1 MKPHSQIPS
10 VTKIYLAILVCLS
23 AVLMILFIL
32 RSRDVS
38 MNLRVIQAL
47 LPGSGTDMAAELTGT
62 PQPAQAI
69 EPTYPPDVAWLRAVT
84 NAPIYDAPGGA
95 TQPAAMLAAGQTAPV
110 VGASPDRQWWAIS
123 VPYFASGQGWVPA
136 GQVTVQN
143 PERVPVVGAQ
153 SIASTAPLPTEQ
165 MPVALAVANVNVRSG
180 PEMSFDKIGM
190 LNNSQEAEIIGIS
203 PDRLWWAI
211 RLPGEPERTGWVA
224 KDYIIA
230 RNEDNVP
237 VMGLESEAEGGAVSS
252 PQPGKASLTAAWT
265 VNIRAGPGK
274 QYAIV
279 GTLQQGQTAE
289 VVGRSEDAIWLAIK
303 FGSAEGERGW
313 VAAAYV
319 DAQNAENVPV
329 LK

>member
-1 MKPHSQIPS
+1 MKPRSQIPW
-10 VTKIYLAILVCLS
+10 VTQIYLAILACLG
-23 AVLMILFIL
+23 VILVILFVL
-32 RSRDVS
+32 RSRDVT
-38 MNLRVIQAL
+38 MNLNDFQGL
-47 LPGSGTDMAAELTGT
+47 LPGSGTDMAAQLTGT
-62 PQPAQAI
+62 AQPSLVP
-69 EPTYPPDVAWLRAVT
+69 EPTYPPDVPWLRAMT
-84 NAPIYDAPGGA
+84 NTPIYDAPGGA
-95 TQPAAMLAAGQTAPV
+95 TQPAAMLASGQTAPV
-110 VGASPDRQWWAIS
+110 IGSSADRQWWAIS

-143 PERVPVVGAQ
+143 PDKVPVVGAQ
-153 SIASTAPLPTEQ
+153 NAASTVPLPTDQ
-165 MPVALAVANVNVRSG
+165 IPVALAVANVNVRSG
-180 PEMSFDKIGM
+180 PDMTFDKIGM

-211 RLPGEPERTGWVA
+211 RLPGEPNKTGWVA

-237 VMGLESEAEGGAVSS
+237 VLGLESEAEGGAVTS

-274 QYAIV
+274 QYAIL

-289 VVGRSEDAIWLAIK
+289 IVGRSEDAIWWAIK
-303 FGSAEGERGW
+303 FDSPEGERGW
-313 VAAAYV
+313 VAAAYAE
-319 DAQNAENVPV
+319 AQNAQNVPV